1 MVRFVRTSG
10 LRQST
15 VSIDDLLRQ
24 STERIRG
31 GTDVEYAEVRLLNRL
46 DDGVVGFL
54 DAWIAGVD
62 FR

>member
-15 VSIDDLLRQ
+15 VSIDDLLWQ